1 MSSVELDTT
10 SARSLGEFVPLG
22 GVSTTRRR
30 LWSRKMVADFLAVV
44 DVALVM
50 VCAVVAKLVYL
61 DWYLDYSAPLAP
73 YLSVA
78 ALAGLFA
85 HFSLKKN
92 NLYDPRAISQSH
104 GRNKKIL
111 IGLSGAFLIL
121 IAVGYLLKDAHY
133 YSRGWLMMW
142 FLMSLVLIVVRHHIT
157 IFAAR
162 RLIEQGYFLRNVA
175 IYGAGRLGHRLSEFL
190 SQNDYGLNV
199 VGLFDDQDLSPRRNG
214 KSECSVLGGL
224 DDLVTLSRGFSIDRI
239 ILAVP
244 ASSDANVERISNIM
258 AHLTQ
263 LPNEVY
269 LCTDFASFN
278 LRYPRV
284 SYVGP
289 LGLLELQSKP
299 LGDWNRVSK
308 TAVDYVGSILALI
321 FLAPLFAL
329 VAIAIKLDSR
339 GPVFFHQRRHGFNHE
354 IINVLKFRT
363 MTVMEDGEIFQQAR
377 RNDHRVTRVGKFLRR
392 TSIDELP
399 QFWNALRGEMSIVG
413 PRPHAVAHNDQF
425 FTVFQDYAT
434 RHKVKPGITGWA
446 QINGCRGETDTE
458 EKMRKR
464 VDLDLQYIKDWTI
477 WLDFSIIIRTAYTV
491 LKGTN
496 AH

>member
-1 MSSVELDTT
+1 MSLVELVTT
-10 SARSLGEFVPLG
+10 RARSLGEFAPLSS
-22 GVSTTRRR
+22 VSTARGR
-30 LWSRKMVADFLAVV
+30 LWSRKMVADFLAMV
-44 DVALVM
+44 DVALVIG
-50 VCAVVAKLVYL
+50 CAVVAKWVYL
-61 DWYLDYSAPLAP
+61 DWYAGYTAPLAP

-85 HFSLKKN
+85 HFSLKRN
-92 NLYDPRAISQSH
+92 GLYEPQAISQSH

-111 IGLSGAFLIL
+111 MGLCGAFLIL
-121 IAVGYLLKDAHY
+121 IAIGYILKDAHY

-142 FLMSLVLIVVRHHIT
+142 FFMSLVLIVAAHRVS
-157 IFAAR
+157 IFSVR
-162 RLIEQGYFLRNVA
+162 RLIDRGYFHRNVA

-199 VGLFDDQDLSPRRNG
+199 VGLFDDRDQSRRRNG
-214 KSECSVLGGL
+214 KSESPVLGGL
-224 DDLVTLSRGFSIDRI
+224 DDLVTLSRAFSVDRI

-244 ASSDANVERISNIM
+244 ASSNANVERINNVL

-263 LPNEVY
+263 LPSEVY

-278 LRYPRV
+278 LRYPRI

-299 LGDWNRVSK
+299 LGDWDRVSK
-308 TAVDYVGSILALI
+308 TAVDYVGSILALM

-339 GPVFFHQRRHGFNHE
+339 GPVFFRQRRHGFNHE

-363 MTVMEDGEIFQQAR
+363 MTVMEDGADFQQAK

-399 QFWNALRGEMSIVG
+399 QFWNVLRGEMSIVG
-413 PRPHAVAHNDQF
+413 PRPHAIAHNEQF

-464 VDLDLQYIKDWTI
+464 VDLDLQYIRDWTI
-477 WLDFSIIIRTAYTV
+477 WLDFSIIIRTAFTV